1 MPVAIGVPIA
11 IHMAIAI
18 ATRMAITD
26 TVPHLTAMDRHL
38 RVGPKAQPNAAPLDL
53 QDRDL
58 EHDLQILRPTD
69 DHTLAILPR

>member
-1 MPVAIGVPIA
+1 MAIA
-11 IHMAIAI
+11 IRMAIAI
-18 ATRMAITD
+18 AIAARMAITD